1 MFNSINPIDKE
12 TKFRKSNFKKNE
24 IIFNEDQICEEMG
37 IIIAGEY
44 IIQSLSFN
52 GNEIIYA
59 YLKEGDMFGQNLLF
73 SDNNK

>member
-37 IIIAGEY
+37 IIISGE
-44 IIQSLSFN
+44 
-52 GNEIIYA
+52 
-59 YLKEGDMFGQNLLF
+59 
-73 SDNNK
+73 